1 MLKLYPFS
9 KLPHLSFPASRSNQ
23 EALGCRAEL
32 EQKQRG
38 HLAMQERIF
47 KTNKQQEKNREKKV
61 ELGEVIKHFPS
72 NLTFGICS
80 GVC

>member
-1 MLKLYPFS
+1 MLKLSPFS

-47 KTNKQQEKNREKKV
+47 KTNKKQEKKKSRI
-61 ELGEVIKHFPS
+61 GRS
-72 NLTFGICS
+72 N
-80 GVC
+80 